1 MFSFK
6 NTIRKM
12 LHNSLE
18 RKEEYN
24 KAEIVNSG
32 NDFEREQKHVA
43 VVIYIESN

>member
-6 NTIRKM
+6 NAIRKM

-32 NDFEREQKHVA
+32 NDFGGEQKPVTI
-43 VVIYIESN
+43 VIYTESN